1 MAVAFS
7 PDGSTVAASCAHARR
22 AKRPLSL
29 IPARA
34 RPKARAPHRKHGE
47 KGLDGSI
54 ALFDVESSALA
65 ASDDLSHG
73 CMYVDFENVSLGL
86 LRFRFEA
93 TVSRERSLQKRATCH
108 RDDASSEL
116 SRDRPNAS
124 TPVSNRSA
132 SKFKR
137 ENSLAK
143 SSHSIRRRAQ
153 VSARGAHG
161 PGPERRVVPGRPH
174 PARHVPSHLSLFG
187 AFLSQ
192 LSFET
197 KRRLSASDDARVHA
211 YDVERSTKPFETFA
225 AHSSWVL
232 DVAAAPDGRHF
243 ATCGSDRSVKIWDL
257 NMKCVVTTLET
268 HADQIWSL
276 AYSPDGTK
284 LVSASD
290 DASLHLYNA
299 AQ

>member
-1 MAVAFS
+1 M
-7 PDGSTVAASCAHARR
+7 
-22 AKRPLSL
+22 
-29 IPARA
+29 
-34 RPKARAPHRKHGE
+34 
-47 KGLDGSI
+47 
-54 ALFDVESSALA
+54 
-65 ASDDLSHG
+65 
-73 CMYVDFENVSLGL
+73 
-86 LRFRFEA
+86 
-93 TVSRERSLQKRATCH
+93 
-108 RDDASSEL
+108 
-116 SRDRPNAS
+116 
-124 TPVSNRSA
+124 
-132 SKFKR
+132 
-137 ENSLAK
+137 
-143 SSHSIRRRAQ
+143 
-153 VSARGAHG
+153 
-161 PGPERRVVPGRPH
+161 
-174 PARHVPSHLSLFG
+174 
-187 AFLSQ
+187 
-192 LSFET
+192 
-197 KRRLSASDDARVHA
+197 HA